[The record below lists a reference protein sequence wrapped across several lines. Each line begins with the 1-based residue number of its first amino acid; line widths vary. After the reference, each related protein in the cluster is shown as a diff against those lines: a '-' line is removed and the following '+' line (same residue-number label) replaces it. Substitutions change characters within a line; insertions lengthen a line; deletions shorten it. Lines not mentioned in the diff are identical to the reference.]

1 MAAAIDQPLQPF
13 CQVAEKMFSKGIV
26 DPFRAK
32 AWKRLLQIGW
42 PDKKNEAFTY
52 VPMRQL
58 YSLEY
63 PLAESISIDPDLID
77 AYILP
82 ECKESVIVF
91 VDGSFSQQL
100 SCVSA
105 LPLSVAIRSLQEAQK
120 GSYASFLQRRYQ
132 QRLEIEE
139 DPFVLLN
146 LAMNHEGA
154 FIFIPPHIELACP
167 IQCLFVYTQRNASSF
182 PKVQIAAGAH
192 SKLSLITTSAYLNGA
207 DKGLSSALI
216 DIGLD
221 EGSYFSHTVS
231 TDNPA
236 DVWGFYAVR
245 ASLKKKSKLDC
256 KNLVTGGKN
265 SRQDYRFTL
274 VGEGADACVT
284 GLGFLEKNQQ
294 AHVHVIVDHQA
305 PSCTSNQFFK
315 TVLSDVSRSSFT
327 GKILVRQQAQ
337 KTQAYQLNNS
347 LLLTEGTIANSKP
360 GLEILA
366 DDVKA
371 SHGATVSQ
379 LDEDQLFYLKTR
391 GLSQETAKHLLVLGF
406 CNDIVDR
413 IETPSVKNQILLSI
427 KKYLQQQNV

>member
-146 LAMNHEGA
+146 LAMSHEGA